1 MSLFDECK
9 QELQHLLDEVNE
21 LHSETFFLMDKV
33 QNVSTFSLE
42 GLDVKGEWQGTDKK
56 FKRLILRI
64 KYKAEELSL
73 FSDQRIFLEQQA
85 REIREL
91 WNNVLAKMQATSL
104 LIRDAIDALKNNNF
118 FVEIILWFEELWES
132 VKVALKVAAKVIV
145 QGAAFMMEGSLETI
159 FLPPNTQD

>member
-1 MSLFDECK
+1 
-9 QELQHLLDEVNE
+9 
-21 LHSETFFLMDKV
+21 
-33 QNVSTFSLE
+33 
-42 GLDVKGEWQGTDKK
+42 
-56 FKRLILRI
+56 
-64 KYKAEELSL
+64 L